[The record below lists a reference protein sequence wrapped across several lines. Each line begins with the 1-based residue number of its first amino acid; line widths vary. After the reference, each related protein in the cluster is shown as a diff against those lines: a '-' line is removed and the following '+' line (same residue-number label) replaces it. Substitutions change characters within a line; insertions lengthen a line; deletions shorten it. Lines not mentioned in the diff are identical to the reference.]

1 MSSIRTPVR
10 RVFSTFRTEHAIHGT
25 VLVSAVIA
33 VGWNDDTDLEVLLFV
48 LGSVGV
54 FWLAHVYSGILARE
68 GDREPRLRAVLTAAR
83 RSMRHTTGLIA
94 AMVLPVLFLLLAV
107 VGVLDEYVAY
117 YAALWVGVAVLA
129 VIGFT
134 ASARRGSP
142 WYLRLVSAVV
152 TASLGLLIIWLSALV
167 R

>member
-1 MSSIRTPVR
+1 MDAAWRPVWKALA
-10 RVFSTFRTEHAIHGT
+10 TYRTEHAIHGT

-33 VGWNDDTDLEVLLFV
+33 VGWNDDTDLDVLLFV

-68 GDREPRLRAVLTAAR
+68 DDRKPRFRAIVIAAR
-83 RSMRHTTGLIA
+83 ASMRHTTGLLA
-94 AMVLPVLFLLLAV
+94 AMVLPAFFLLLAV

-117 YAALWVGVAVLA
+117 FAALWVGVAVLA
-129 VIGFT
+129 VVGWL

-142 WYLRLVSAVV
+142 WHLRLVSAVA
-152 TASLGLLIIWLSALV
+152 TASLGLLIIWLSSLV

>member
-1 MSSIRTPVR
+1 MDAAWKPVR
-10 RVFSTFRTEHAIHGT
+10 KVLSTYRTEHAIHGT

-33 VGWNDDTDLEVLLFV
+33 VGWNDDTDLDVLLFV

-68 GDREPRLRAVLTAAR
+68 GDRESRFRAVLIAAR

-94 AMVLPVLFLLLAV
+94 SMVLPVCFLLLAV

-129 VIGFT
+129 VVGYA

-142 WYLRLVSAVV
+142 WYLRLLSSLV
-152 TASLGLLIIWLSALV
+152 TASLGLLIIWLSSLV

>member
-1 MSSIRTPVR
+1 MDAAWRPVR
-10 RVFSTFRTEHAIHGT
+10 KALATYRTEHAIHGT

-33 VGWNDDTDLEVLLFV
+33 VGWEEDTDLEVLIFV

-68 GDREPRLRAVLTAAR
+68 DDRKPRIRAIALAAR
-83 RSMRHTTGLIA
+83 ASMRHTTGLLA
-94 AMVLPVLFLLLAV
+94 AMVLPAFFLLLAV

-129 VIGFT
+129 VFGFH
-134 ASARRGSP
+134 AAARRGSP
-142 WYLRLVSAVV
+142 WYLRLVSALV
-152 TASLGLLIIWLSALV
+152 TASLGLLIIWLSSLV
-167 R
+167 H